1 MELFGQSVLQGV
13 FGLRN
18 YGSRKM
24 GCQKLARYSGLK
36 LIARITYAAIVL
48 LLIYCSEC
56 WFEVQSVAWRNLALG
71 WIPMFLFGAAREIWL
86 FVAEGCADGRKE
98 REVIEGNFLE

>member
-1 MELFGQSVLQGV
+1 MELFGQSVLRGV

-36 LIARITYAAIVL
+36 LIATITCAAIVL
-48 LLIYCSEC
+48 FLIYCSEC
-56 WFEVQSVAWRNLALG
+56 WFEAQSVAWRNLALG

-86 FVAEGCADGRKE
+86 VVAEGCADGREKQ
-98 REVIEGNFLE
+98 EVIDSNSLE